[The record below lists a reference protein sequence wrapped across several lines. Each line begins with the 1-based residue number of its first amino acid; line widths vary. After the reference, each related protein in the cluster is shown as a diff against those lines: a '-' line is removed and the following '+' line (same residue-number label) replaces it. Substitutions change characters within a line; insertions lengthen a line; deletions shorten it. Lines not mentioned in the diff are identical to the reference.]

1 MDRRIA
7 TITLDRVIPAVF
19 ETSEVTASE
28 VWLRRVELRRP
39 GSYLVEAASGMGKSS
54 LCSFIYGVRRDYHGT
69 ISIDGRDI
77 RSFSGG
83 ELAELRRS
91 HLAVVPQELRLFATL
106 TAIENVMVKNRLT
119 DRYDEAT
126 IRRMFDRLGIA
137 SRADTPVG
145 RMSLGQQQRV
155 AVIRALCQPFDFILL
170 DEPVSHL
177 DAASNTAVAALIGE
191 TARAND
197 ASVIITSIGNR
208 LSLDTDTT
216 IRL

>member
-7 TITLDRVIPAVF
+7 TITLVSVIPAVF

-39 GSYLVEAASGMGKSS
+39 ESYLVEAASGMGKSS
-54 LCSFIYGVRRDYHGT
+54 LCSFIYGARSDYHGT
-69 ISIDGRDI
+69 ISLDGRDI
-77 RSFSGG
+77 RSYSAT
-83 ELAELRRS
+83 ELAELRRR
-91 HLAVVPQELRLFATL
+91 HLAIVPQDLRLFAAL
-106 TAIENVMVKNRLT
+106 TALENVMVKNRLT

-126 IRRMFDRLGIA
+126 IRRMFERLGIA
-137 SRADTPVG
+137 TRIDTPVS

-155 AVIRALCQPFDFILL
+155 AVIRALCQPFDFIML

-177 DAASNTAVAALIGE
+177 DAASNAAVAELIGE

-208 LSLDTDTT
+208 LALDTDKT

>member
-83 ELAELRRS
+83 ELAGLRRS

-177 DAASNTAVAALIGE
+177 DAASNAAVAALIGE

>member
-1 MDRRIA
+1 M
-7 TITLDRVIPAVF
+7 AVC
-19 ETSEVTASE
+19 
-28 VWLRRVELRRP
+28 LL
-39 GSYLVEAASGMGKSS
+39 AAYVSSFFMGY
-54 LCSFIYGVRRDYHGT
+54 YGCD
-69 ISIDGRDI
+69 
-77 RSFSGG
+77 
-83 ELAELRRS
+83 
-91 HLAVVPQELRLFATL
+91 ATL

-177 DAASNTAVAALIGE
+177 DAASNAAVAALIGE